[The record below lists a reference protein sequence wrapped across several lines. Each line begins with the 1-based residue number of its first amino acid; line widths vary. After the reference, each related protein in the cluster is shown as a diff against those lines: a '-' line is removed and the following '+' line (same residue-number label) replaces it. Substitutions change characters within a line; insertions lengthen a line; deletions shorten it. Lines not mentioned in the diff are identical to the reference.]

1 MTDATRVAPL
11 VLERIFFCND
21 YKTELVTALEA
32 APNNII
38 TMSASFGL
46 LLTSPKRAQVAVR
59 KRHLRENFY
68 RISGLPKRAYEMGLY
83 RWQIGSST
91 RVAQAFVR

>member
-68 RISGLPKRAYEMGLY
+68 RMGLY